1 MDIRFLTRLEFV
13 FTVHFT
19 EEEIAYLAI
28 HILGGKFRYQ
38 DEWERNK
45 LNVSN
50 PVLSQVV
57 SHLIGRMSKLNEIDF
72 GRIHFTRGITDALV
86 HDIKSFAI

>member
-1 MDIRFLTRLEFV
+1 MDIRFLKRLEFV
-13 FTVHFT
+13 FTIHFT
-19 EEEIAYLAI
+19 EEEVAYLTI

-57 SHLIGRMSKLNEIDF
+57 SHLIERMSRVNEIDF
-72 GRIHFTRGITDALV
+72 EEDPFY
-86 HDIKSFAI
+86 